1 MLHNHPAS
9 QLQAYYVYLYIFIFV
24 DEAPAEETGVADLAD
39 KLDVLNIE
47 SGLEALVCKLCGAA
61 YKKPWT
67 LMTHMRKK
75 HNEENS
81 FSCDQC
87 SLTFSDAKGF
97 AVHAKSHERIF
108 VCDICE
114 EVFFDKSKLTVHKKK
129 HLVCKICS
137 RVCDN
142 TYALTR
148 HIRSHNV

>member
-1 MLHNHPAS
+1 ML
-9 QLQAYYVYLYIFIFV
+9 VTYLYISIFV
-24 DEAPAEETGVADLAD
+24 DEAPAEETAVPDLAAE
-39 KLDVLNIE
+39 LDGLNIE
-47 SGLEALVCKLCGAA
+47 DSLEVFVCKLCAA
-61 YKKPWT
+61 VYKKSWT
-67 LMTHMRKK
+67 LRTHMRKK

-81 FSCDQC
+81 FNCDQC
-87 SLTFSDAKGF
+87 SLTFSDAKGLEVHV
-97 AVHAKSHERIF
+97 AVHAKPHERIF

-129 HLVCKICS
+129 HLVCKICN